1 MDNLI
6 FEKIQIFEKISN
18 KHEKAQKINTCL
30 EFIIQYYAI
39 LYYCHIREKGKI
51 NKQLVEVILTDFHKK
66 NPLLGSWIKLLKVS
80 IDLLDIKLDVQKDLG
95 KKIQEVSIK
104 FLPDSNKK
112 KVNENPKFK
121 DILDAISIIRN
132 KVFSHSANI
141 SEDDLNNLIYFEYE
155 KIPYLL
161 YEIFNLKNQCKVVLV
176 ETISK
181 PDDSEITIQV
191 QNYSSEI
198 IKSEVIK
205 IDDDED
211 LYSNGFYYIK
221 NNKWISLSPFLI
233 FRDNHAMIYSG
244 IDNKSYPV
252 FCYLD
257 QSKYISI
264 KNLEYAFKQLV
275 EIDIDLINANELKID
290 LKSVNGIYHNLPE
303 PVYKNFIGR
312 IDSLDKIDKAI
323 NNKRIFLL
331 SISGI
336 GGVGKTAIIIKK
348 CYDLLHEKLFE
359 FIIWVS
365 AKKTYL
371 TSKGVVEEE
380 QKFTSLLQLLDIILK
395 ISGFPEDLHTSYPN
409 KKEIVLNILNTAS
422 FLLIVDNFETISNPT
437 EFLSYF
443 EEIGDKCEN
452 TKVIITTRRQ
462 LGSTE
467 KVIEL
472 KEFSKDEYDKF
483 LDYLANVKLILNFE
497 ISRHNRDKLYKFSGG
512 VPLATEYILSQVT
525 SLVDINKIIKKI
537 ENKNIDKENILE
549 FSYTETFNNLSK
561 EEKQV
566 LFVIAMLDNPTI
578 NSICFITDL
587 DEFDVEEIIKSKLQ
601 LYSLVN
607 ENYENNNLYYSVLPL
622 TKIFLTKKIDES
634 QEIKEYILA
643 RIEEYKLILSIS
655 NQIESEKDE
664 YTMPVYDSIAFKF
677 AKAGYFLATRMELN
691 KAIECFKTAVKNN
704 DKDPWVWYYWAIAE
718 RDASNSIRDEYFE
731 NAVKYATDSNTK
743 IKILFEWAETLYNN
757 KRLKDA
763 ISKYTMIIDI
773 DRNNHSIHHKLGKA
787 YYEIGH
793 NLWKKGNRVEEK
805 RNYKS
810 AIDSFISSLYSN
822 PQNDFE
828 KNHNTIGYYFL
839 AKIFRFS
846 GDMGKAKESL
856 DKGLLLQPYNIRLQE
871 FYRDIEKR
879 LNGA

>member
-6 FEKIQIFEKISN
+6 IEKIQIFEKISN
-18 KHEKAQKINTCL
+18 KQEKAQKINVCL

-39 LYYCHIREKGKI
+39 LYYCHVRGKGKT
-51 NKQLVEVILTDFHKK
+51 NKQLVEVILTDFYKK

-80 IDLLDIKLDVQKDLG
+80 IDLLDMKLDVPGDLG
-95 KKIQEVSIK
+95 KKIQEVSIR

-112 KVNENPKFK
+112 KVNENPKYK
-121 DILDAISIIRN
+121 DILDSISIIRN

-141 SEDDLNNLIYFEYE
+141 NNEDVNTLIDYEYD

-161 YEIFNLKNQCKVVLV
+161 YEIFNMKNQYKIVFV
-176 ETISK
+176 ETVSK
-181 PDDSEITIQV
+181 PDDSEINISV
-191 QNYSSEI
+191 QNYTSEI
-198 IKSEVIK
+198 IKAEIIR
-205 IDDDED
+205 IDNDEE
-211 LYSNGFYYIK
+211 LYSNGFYYIE
-221 NNKWISLSPFLI
+221 NNNWMPLSPFLV
-233 FRDNHAMIYSG
+233 FRDNHIMIYSG
-244 IDNKSYPV
+244 VDNKSYPTY
-252 FCYLD
+252 CYLE

-275 EIDIDLINANELKID
+275 ENDIDLININDLKIN
-290 LKSVNGIYHNLPE
+290 LKSENGIYHNLPE

-323 NNKRIFLL
+323 KNRRIFLL

-348 CYDLLHEKLFE
+348 AYDLLNDKTFE

-371 TSKGVVEEE
+371 TSKGVIEEE
-380 QKFTSLLQLLDIILK
+380 QKFTSLLQLLDVILR
-395 ISGFPEDLHTSYPN
+395 ISGFTEDLQTSYLA
-409 KKEIVLNILNTAS
+409 KKEIVLNILNAAS

-437 EFLSYF
+437 EFLLYF
-443 EEIGDKCEN
+443 EEIGDKCDN

-483 LDYLANVKLILNFE
+483 VDYLANDKFMLNFVV
-497 ISRHNRDKLYKFSGG
+497 SKYNKDKLYKFSGG

-525 SLVDINKIIKKI
+525 SLDDINKVIKKI

-566 LFVIAMLDNPTI
+566 LFAISMLDSPTI
-578 NSICFITDL
+578 NSICFITNL

-607 ENYENNNLYYSVLPL
+607 ENYENNNLFYSVLPL

-643 RIEEYKLILSIS
+643 RIEEYKLILNIS
-655 NQIESEKDE
+655 NQIEDNKEE
-664 YTMPVYDSIAFKF
+664 YSIPVSDSIAFKF
-677 AKAGYFLATRMELN
+677 AKAGYFLATHMELN
-691 KAIECFKTAVKNN
+691 KAEDCFRTAIKNS

-731 NAVKYATDSNTK
+731 NAVKYATDSSVK
-743 IKILFEWAETLYNN
+743 IKILFEWADTLYNN

-763 ISKYTMIIDI
+763 ISKYTMIIDV
-773 DRNNHSIHHKLGKA
+773 DKNNNSIYHKLGKA
-787 YYEIGH
+787 YYEIGR
-793 NLWKKGNRVEEK
+793 NLWQKRNIIEEK
-805 RNYKS
+805 KYYKL
-810 AIDSFISSLYSN
+810 AIDSFSSSLYSS

-828 KNHNTIGYYFL
+828 KNHNTIGYYYL
-839 AKIFRFS
+839 AKIYRFL
-846 GDMGKAKESL
+846 GEIVKAKNCL
-856 DKGLLLQPYNIRLQE
+856 DKGLLLQPYNNRLQD
-871 FYRDIEKR
+871 FYDDIKTR

>member
-6 FEKIQIFEKISN
+6 INKIQIFEKISN
-18 KHEKAQKINTCL
+18 KHEKVQKINTCL

-39 LYYCHIREKGKI
+39 LYYCHVREKGKT

-80 IDLLDIKLDVQKDLG
+80 VDLLDLKLDVPKDLG

-104 FLPDSNKK
+104 YLPDSNKK
-112 KVNENPKFK
+112 KVNEIPKYK
-121 DILDAISIIRN
+121 DVLDSLSIIRN

-141 SEDDLNNLIYFEYE
+141 NDIDVDLLLNYEYD
-155 KIPYLL
+155 KVPYLL
-161 YEIFNLKNQCKVVLV
+161 YEIFNLKNQYKIVFI

-181 PDDSEITIQV
+181 SDDSEINVSV
-191 QNYSSEI
+191 QNYTSEI
-198 IKSEVIK
+198 IKSEIIK
-205 IDDDED
+205 ADNDEG
-211 LYSNGFYYIK
+211 LYSNGFYYLK
-221 NNKWISLSPFLI
+221 NNNWISLSPFLI
-233 FRDNHAMIYSG
+233 FRDNHIMIYSG
-244 IDNKSYPV
+244 VDNKSYPI

-275 EIDIDLINANELKID
+275 ETDIDLININD
-290 LKSVNGIYHNLPE
+290 LRINMKFENGIYHNLPE
-303 PVYKNFIGR
+303 PVYKSFIGR
-312 IDSLDKIDKAI
+312 TDSLDKIDKAI
-323 NNKRIFLL
+323 KNKRLFLL

-348 CYDLLHEKLFE
+348 AYDLLKDKNFE

-380 QKFTSLLQLLDIILK
+380 QKFTSLLQLLDVILR
-395 ISGFPEDLHTSYPN
+395 ISGFTEDLQTSYLN
-409 KKEIVLNILNTAS
+409 KKEIVLNILNIAS
-422 FLLIVDNFETISNPT
+422 FLLIIDNFETISNPT

-452 TKVIITTRRQ
+452 TKIIITTRRQ

-483 LDYLANVKLILNFE
+483 VDYLAKEKFILNFE
-497 ISRHNRDKLYKFSGG
+497 ISKYNKDKLYKFSGG

-525 SLVDINKIIKKI
+525 SLDDINKIIKKI

-549 FSYTETFNNLSK
+549 FSYTETFNGLSR

-566 LFVIAMLDNPTI
+566 LFVISMLDNPTI
-578 NSICFITDL
+578 NSICFITNL
-587 DEFDVEEIIKSKLQ
+587 DEFDIEEIIKSKLQ

-607 ENYENNNLYYSVLPL
+607 ENYENNKLYYSVLPL

-643 RIEEYKLILSIS
+643 RIEEYKLILNIS
-655 NQIESEKDE
+655 NKIEDNKEE
-664 YTMPVYDSIAFKF
+664 YSIPVSDSIAFKF
-677 AKAGYFLATRMELN
+677 AKAGYFLATHMELN
-691 KAIECFKTAVKNN
+691 KAEACFLNAVKNN

-743 IKILFEWAETLYNN
+743 IKILFDWADTLYNN

-763 ISKYTMIIDI
+763 ISKYIMIIEI
-773 DRNNHSIHHKLGKA
+773 DKNNSSIYHKLGKA

-793 NLWKKGNRVEEK
+793 NLWQKGNIIEEK
-805 RNYKS
+805 KYYKL
-810 AIDSFISSLYSN
+810 AIDSFSLSLYSN

-828 KNHNTIGYYFL
+828 KNHNTIGYYYL
-839 AKIFRFS
+839 AKIYKFS
-846 GDMGKAKESL
+846 NDTVKAKECL
-856 DKGLLLQPYNIRLQE
+856 EKGLSLQPYNTRLLD
-871 FYRDIEKR
+871 FYDDVKRR